1 MLDIETS
8 LKGSTKK
15 KNSSDKTED
24 KAAKKEAEAERVRGY
39 SVQSGDRPLED
50 VADPSA
56 TGQGMGTW
64 ISSNGKYSIG
74 PKSQLS
80 VQLEDERVEIK
91 DQIQMYAP
99 NHLLTHPLVSPVLQ
113 PTLGGLPPLLI
124 QTGGGELLRDE
135 QIYLAHK
142 AAQPLAYIPPPSNN
156 QTAESIQAQAASYRP
171 TNVQLQVWDD
181 LCHVA
186 PTLSFTRPAK
196 HMYRSIAQFGA
207 WALARAQ
214 KKSIDILDDDDI
226 SFMSSDSGTS
236 SESDKAGSGSSS
248 DDPKSADKH
257 PKPTKAEKKAAQD
270 ARVGRAGDAIPP
282 FERHMIRQRIDRHGR
297 IYALAP
303 KEELVALNI
312 PSVDV
317 GVPKTGPVSKWM
329 KAQSQW
335 NNKFSKQ
342 KIKIQKQRIK
352 DMQKGF
358 EGFEGETPPPTA
370 LAGRRIKGMKAEKA
384 KKRSWGMS
392 MWAGWGSKHDSAT
405 VSTLTLNVS
414 HDNVTNTPQIVR
426 EEKADQN
433 PDTEASTSTQDPAN
447 TAIDGTTESAPTR
460 SRANNLTTPGIKRS
474 RSHSRHSAVT
484 YKGQT
489 GLPLDD
495 LSKIKIDLPTPGLA
509 DATTLAPERSAS
521 PLPSPTST
529 SELSQPGIGMG
540 MGPNIIVSDNPENS
554 STIIPETDTLTTRP
568 TAGGIAYPFSLK
580 VDGPDGRDVNASTLT
595 LASLN
600 ITTPPAVDDVEEKQ
614 RGSMFP
620 AGESSMVPGGESE
633 SVNEQVL
640 KEERPGVER
649 FFTAGAGAGLFSDG
663 VVDEK
668 VERPG
673 VERFE
678 TANDGLGLG
687 GAANSEK
694 P

>member
-1 MLDIETS
+1 
-8 LKGSTKK
+8 
-15 KNSSDKTED
+15 
-24 KAAKKEAEAERVRGY
+24 
-39 SVQSGDRPLED
+39 
-50 VADPSA
+50 
-56 TGQGMGTW
+56 
-64 ISSNGKYSIG
+64 
-74 PKSQLS
+74 
-80 VQLEDERVEIK
+80 
-91 DQIQMYAP
+91 
-99 NHLLTHPLVSPVLQ
+99 
-113 PTLGGLPPLLI
+113 
-124 QTGGGELLRDE
+124 
-135 QIYLAHK
+135 
-142 AAQPLAYIPPPSNN
+142 
-156 QTAESIQAQAASYRP
+156 
-171 TNVQLQVWDD
+171 
-181 LCHVA
+181 
-186 PTLSFTRPAK
+186 
-196 HMYRSIAQFGA
+196 
-207 WALARAQ
+207 
-214 KKSIDILDDDDI
+214 
-226 SFMSSDSGTS
+226 
-236 SESDKAGSGSSS
+236 
-248 DDPKSADKH
+248 
-257 PKPTKAEKKAAQD
+257 
-270 ARVGRAGDAIPP
+270 
-282 FERHMIRQRIDRHGR
+282 
-297 IYALAP
+297 
-303 KEELVALNI
+303 
-312 PSVDV
+312 V

-405 VSTLTLNVS
+405 
-414 HDNVTNTPQIVR
+414 IVR

-433 PDTEASTSTQDPAN
+433 PDTEPSTSAPDPAN
-447 TAIDGTTESAPTR
+447 TPTDGTTESKPTR

-484 YKGQT
+484 DKGQT

-540 MGPNIIVSDNPENS
+540 MGPNIIVSDNPDNS

-600 ITTPPAVDDVEEKQ
+600 VATPPAVDGGDEGGKQ
-614 RGSMFP
+614 LG
-620 AGESSMVPGGESE
+620 SMVPGGE

>member
-1 MLDIETS
+1 MLDIETF

-15 KNSSDKTED
+15 KTSSDKTED
-24 KAAKKEAEAERVRGY
+24 KAAEKEAEADRVRGY
-39 SVQSGDRPLED
+39 SVQSGDRPPLEE

-56 TGQGMGTW
+56 TGQGTGTW

-99 NHLLTHPLVSPVLQ
+99 NYLLTHPLVSPVLQ

-156 QTAESIQAQAASYRP
+156 QTAESIQAQAASCRP

-303 KEELVALNI
+303 KEELVALNV

-342 KIKIQKQRIK
+342 KIKIQKQRVK

-405 VSTLTLNVS
+405 VSAITLNVS

-433 PDTEASTSTQDPAN
+433 PDTEASTSAPDPAN
-447 TAIDGTTESAPTR
+447 TTTDGTTESKPTR
-460 SRANNLTTPGIKRS
+460 SRANNLTAPSVKRS

-484 YKGQT
+484 DKGQT

-495 LSKIKIDLPTPGLA
+495 LSKIDLPTPGLA

-521 PLPSPTST
+521 PLPSPV
-529 SELSQPGIGMG
+529 SELSSPGIGIP
-540 MGPNIIVSDNPENS
+540 PNIIVSDNPDNS

-595 LASLN
+595 LASVN
-600 ITTPPAVDDVEEKQ
+600 ITTPPAVDGNVDGEEKQ
-614 RGSMFP
+614 LG
-620 AGESSMVPGGESE
+620 GMVPGGES
-633 SVNEQVL
+633 VNERVL

-663 VVDEK
+663 VTEEK

-678 TANDGLGLG
+678 TANDGLGM
-687 GAANSEK
+687 GAAGDGGK
-694 P
+694 A